1 MWNYTMVHLEEI
13 FYIYNKDYFEID
25 SFNDEEDPSLVLG

>member
-1 MWNYTMVHLEEI
+1 LSFATNQNIMWNYTMVHLEEI

-25 SFNDEEDPSLVLG
+25 SFNN